1 MYFRE
6 ELGMSGL
13 RSQQLDEKQEDRCE
27 TGKVRLN
34 DYTLEGVKEKAERSR
49 ITPKTF
55 FCFVFANYLSV
66 QFQSLSHV

>member
-55 FCFVFANYLSV
+55 LFVFANYLSV